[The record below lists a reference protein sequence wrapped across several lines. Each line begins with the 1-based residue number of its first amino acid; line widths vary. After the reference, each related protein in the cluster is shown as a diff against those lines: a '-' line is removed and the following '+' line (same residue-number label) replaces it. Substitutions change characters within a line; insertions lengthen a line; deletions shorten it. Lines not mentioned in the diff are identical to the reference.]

1 MYLKSLELHG
11 FKSFPEKTVLQFDH
25 GSTVIVGPNG
35 SGKSNITDAMR
46 WVLGELSS
54 KSIRGAKMEDV
65 IFIGADGYR
74 QMNFAEVSVTF
85 DDSQKPKRL
94 NSEYDEITVTRRYY
108 RSGESEYFINR
119 KTVRL
124 KDIYELFM
132 NTGIG
137 RDGYSIVGQG
147 KIAEIISKKSEDRRG
162 IFEETAG
169 ISKYRYRKHESERK
183 LNETEANMVRVAD
196 ILSELESRVGPLE
209 RASQKARKYIEL
221 FEKKKEADV
230 SIWLYD
236 MVKMRSDADKLAAE
250 CLISAHELEIA
261 EDTISQL
268 EAQSERLFNAS
279 QENKQAQS
287 RVYDEIKNLRE
298 HIHDLENKYTLIEN
312 NIRHSEVNIENLIL
326 NAEQSRKDSEAEQVR
341 LDELCKTLAEI
352 KAKVDETTAEINST
366 REYGEKLISDRD
378 ETERLVSEAFDRLKA
393 VEAQKSDIDVRLN
406 VAENMMSQHSERSVS
421 INTDISKYENELSE
435 LDEKISA
442 ANDNINDY
450 RKVVE
455 NTDDELLNADKRIN
469 AKSDSIEI
477 ARKDLARIESEK
489 GALESR
495 ITALTRML
503 EHFDG
508 YNNSVKYVMS
518 ESKKGSIRGIHG
530 PVSYLVQVPEQYN
543 VAIETAFGASLQS
556 IIVDNENSAKEAIRS
571 LKNSNS
577 GRATFYPISSVRARQ
592 RSRELTDCANAVGF
606 VGYAN
611 ELVKCDSQ
619 YSEIVASLLGS
630 IAVFDNIDNATVSA
644 KKSSWKIRCVTLD
657 GQQINSGGS
666 FTGGSVRRD
675 SGILTRQN
683 QIDKLKS
690 EFNSKSEESKKA
702 EENLKNLTIEHDK
715 LRSMRAQTEE
725 RVKIVE
731 AMIRS
736 ESVEC
741 EELMARRDIT
751 AGLIEQ
757 LRGDFEK
764 LNEQKQ
770 SGNEN
775 LEKLREE
782 SRTNAE
788 IIEKISAER
797 FELDAKRHDLDARV
811 DENNEKLSDLRI
823 KAAEQ
828 NKDTESVESDI
839 SLSNAR
845 LAQLEQAATDFEAK
859 AQLVRESISESEEKI
874 ATMKCTVEEESKV
887 LGEKESER
895 ASLEQGSMDF
905 EAKMNELRIKIRDLT
920 SKKELQFSAH
930 TRNENKLQL
939 LNADIDK
946 MSTRVYDEYEL
957 THTQALEIGYPE
969 VTEENRPAI
978 LAVLNE
984 MKASI
989 KALGHVNVDAI
1000 EEYAELKERYDYVKA
1015 QMEDLTA
1022 SKEELSSIISSIE
1035 TEMERIFIDA
1045 FHKINKNFGE
1055 VFRELFG
1062 GGHAEL
1068 TLTDPDDVLNCG
1080 IEISAAP
1087 PGKMIKNLSLLSG
1100 GEQAFIAIA
1109 LMFALIKVNPS
1120 PFCIFDEIEAALDEV
1135 NVNRVA
1141 NYISR
1146 FSQDIQIIMITHRRG
1161 TMEIAD
1167 TLYGVTMPRHGISK
1181 VFTLDVGA
1189 VAKQQFIDEHMGNK

>member
-65 IFIGADGYR
+65 IFVGADGYR

-119 KTVRL
+119 KPVRL

-196 ILSELESRVGPLE
+196 ILNELEARVGPLE
-209 RASQKARKYIEL
+209 RAAQKARKYIEL

-230 SIWLYD
+230 SLWLYD
-236 MVKMRSDADKLAAE
+236 MVKMRADADKLAAE
-250 CLISAHELEIA
+250 CVISAHELEIA

-268 EAQSERLFNAS
+268 ESQSERLFNAS

-287 RVYDEIKNLRE
+287 RVYDEIKALRE
-298 HIHDLENKYTLIEN
+298 HIHDLENKYTIIEN
-312 NIRHSEVNIENLIL
+312 NIRHSEVNIENLIS
-326 NAEQSRKDSEAEQVR
+326 NAEQSRIDAEAER
-341 LDELCKTLAEI
+341 SHLGELSEKLNSLVSES
-352 KAKVDETTAEINST
+352 KETTEAITSA
-366 REYGEKLISDRD
+366 REYLDQLTVEREETEKLI
-378 ETERLVSEAFDRLKA
+378 SEAFDRLKA
-393 VEAQKSDIDVRLN
+393 SEAQKSDIDVRLS
-406 VAENMMSQHSERSVS
+406 VIENLISQHSERSET
-421 INTDISKYENELSE
+421 INADIDKYETE
-435 LDEKISA
+435 LDELDGKISEA
-442 ANDNINDY
+442 TENINDY
-450 RKVVE
+450 RKAVA
-455 NTDDELLNADKRIN
+455 TADDELLAADKKIN
-469 AKSDSIEI
+469 AKSDSIEV
-477 ARKDLARIESEK
+477 ARKELSRIESDK
-489 GALESR
+489 SALESR
-495 ITALTRML
+495 IAALSRML
-503 EHFDG
+503 DHFDG

-518 ESKKGSIRGIHG
+518 ESKKGSLRGIHG
-530 PVSYLVQVPEQYN
+530 PVSYLVQVPENYT
-543 VAIETAFGASLQS
+543 VAIETALGASLQS
-556 IIVDNENSAKEAIRS
+556 IVVDNEESAKSAIRS

-577 GRATFYPISSVRARQ
+577 GRATFYPITSIRARQ
-592 RSRELTDCANAVGF
+592 RSRELSDCANAQGF

-611 ELVKCDSQ
+611 ELVNADSK
-619 YSEIVASLLGS
+619 YSEIVASLLGA
-630 IAVFDNIDNATVSA
+630 IAVFDNIDNATIAA

-690 EFNSKSEESKKA
+690 DLAAKASEA
-702 EENLKNLTIEHDK
+702 EKVETDLKNLTVEYDK
-715 LRSMRAQTEE
+715 LRSLRAQTEE

-731 AMIRS
+731 AMIRT

-741 EELMARRDIT
+741 EELTARREVT
-751 AGLIEQ
+751 AGLISQ
-757 LRGDFEK
+757 LRGDFDK
-764 LNEQKQ
+764 LNEEKQ
-770 SGNEN
+770 SGSEN
-775 LEKLREE
+775 SEKLREE
-782 SRTNAE
+782 AQA
-788 IIEKISAER
+788 IADIVAKISAER
-797 FELDAKRHDLDARV
+797 IELDSRRHDIDARI
-811 DENNEKLSDLRI
+811 DENTEKLSDLRI
-823 KAAEQ
+823 LAAEQ
-828 NKDTESVESDI
+828 SKDVQSAESEI
-839 SLSNAR
+839 ALANER
-845 LAQLEQAATDFEAK
+845 IAQLEEAAVDFENK
-859 AQLVRESISESEEKI
+859 ATLVRESISESEEQI
-874 ATMKCTVEEESKV
+874 AAMRRTVEEESKV
-887 LGEKESER
+887 LEEKESER
-895 ASLEQGSMDF
+895 LGLEQGSLDF
-905 EAKMNELRIKIRDLT
+905 EKKMNDLRIKIRDLS

-946 MSTRVYDEYEL
+946 MSTRIYDEYEL
-957 THTQALEIGYPE
+957 THTQAQELSYPE
-969 VTEENRPAI
+969 VTSENRPSV

-984 MKASI
+984 MKAAI
-989 KALGHVNVDAI
+989 KSLGHVNVDAI
-1000 EEYAELKERYDYVKA
+1000 SEYAELKERYDYVKA

-1022 SKEELSSIISSIE
+1022 SKEELASIISSIE
-1035 TEMERIFIDA
+1035 TEMERIFVDA
-1045 FHKINKNFGE
+1045 FQKINKNFGE
-1055 VFRELFG
+1055 VFHELFG

-1146 FSQDIQIIMITHRRG
+1146 FSEDIQIIMITHRRG

-1189 VAKQQFIDEHMGNK
+1189 VAKQQFIEEHMGK